1 MAIADPDAHRL
12 AVACARIADAEHGSD
27 VQVFDVGDLLGIT
40 EYFVVVSASNRR
52 LVRTLAERIEE
63 NVKAELG
70 RSPLRAEGLSE
81 QQWVL
86 VDYGD
91 VVLHVFLTEIRDF
104 YAIERLYTDAPK
116 VAWATEAN

>member
-1 MAIADPDAHRL
+1 MAIADPEAHQL
-12 AVACARIADAEHGSD
+12 AVICAQVADAEHGSD

-63 NVKAELG
+63 KVKAELG
-70 RSPLRAEGLSE
+70 RSSLRSEGLSE

-86 VDYGD
+86 VDFGD
-91 VVLHVFLTEIRDF
+91 VVLHVFLNEIREF
-104 YAIERLYTDAPK
+104 YAIERLYADAPK
-116 VAWATEAN
+116 VAWQSA

>member
-12 AVACARIADAEHGSD
+12 AVACARVADSEHGSD

-63 NVKAELG
+63 NVKAQLG
-70 RSPLRAEGLSE
+70 RSPLRSEGLSE

-116 VAWATEAN
+116 VDWSVATS